1 MLKETP
7 YWWDTAPELPKL
19 AIHSLPA
26 KTDVVIVG
34 SGYTGLSAARV
45 GCSSPLDVQHRRG
58 PHTVWR
64 RVPRGDL
71 PIERLQE
78 RLDTRPAVRFRG
90 ALGLGP

>member
-45 GCSSPLDVQHRRG
+45 LALRG
-58 PHTVWR
+58 VHVVVLEKPS
-64 RVPRGDL
+64 
-71 PIERLQE
+71 
-78 RLDTRPAVRFRG
+78 AG
-90 ALGLGP
+90 APVHAMADRY